1 LPTVSLSTA
10 SLRPHEQAAFWREAA
25 TRAFVRHSFKSGSGQ
40 SFRGEIEAGSLAC
53 LSVATFDCEP
63 CTVVRTSKDAA
74 RDDHDDIQ
82 LCLNVA
88 GKATFIQGDRE
99 TTALAGDLVLVD
111 TRRAFTADYR
121 AATVASVITVPRA
134 QIETRLGRHAP
145 IAGHKFDCSN
155 PVVKIVAA
163 LAAALPSAMNR
174 VEERLAIRLSEQ
186 ILDLI
191 VIAYTATTEMQP
203 VAVSSPRLATRLRLK
218 FGIDHLLSN
227 PELNPAMA
235 SASAGIS
242 IRYANELL
250 AEDGTSLEEHIV
262 MSRLERCRQSLED
275 HAQMHRSISDIAFSW
290 GFTSIPHFSRR
301 FKSRYGAG
309 PRDYRARFMLS
320 DSGL

>member
-1 LPTVSLSTA
+1 MKPAWHAHRGL
-10 SLRPHEQAAFWREAA
+10 Q
-25 TRAFVRHSFKSGSGQ
+25 VRLQQSG
-40 SFRGEIEAGSLAC
+40 
-53 LSVATFDCEP
+53 
-63 CTVVRTSKDAA
+63 
-74 RDDHDDIQ
+74 
-82 LCLNVA
+82 
-88 GKATFIQGDRE
+88 
-99 TTALAGDLVLVD
+99 
-111 TRRAFTADYR
+111 RR
-121 AATVASVITVPRA
+121 
-134 QIETRLGRHAP
+134 
-145 IAGHKFDCSN
+145 
-155 PVVKIVAA
+155 IVAA
-163 LAAALPSAMNR
+163 LAALPSAMNR
-174 VEERLAIRLSEQ
+174 GEERRLSAVRTN
-186 ILDLI
+186 LD
-191 VIAYTATTEMQP
+191 YRHCCATTKCSRKP
-203 VAVSSPRLATRLRLK
+203 LLRRACYAPAPKL
-218 FGIDHLLSN
+218 GIDHLLSN